1 MEPMDKNQHEI
12 LHKNDTLQ
20 ATHLE
25 NFEKS
30 PHAPEATFTATWS

>member
-25 NFEKS
+25 NFETP
-30 PHAPEATFTATWS
+30 PHAAEVMLHATWS